1 MIDEKPRN
9 LKTMLADAKDTS
21 ELMVDLA
28 YTALF
33 FDDRAMADEV
43 EDLEVRMSDLVHDM
57 RSVSVMAVRNPR
69 EAQGMS
75 SVLQLISA
83 IERIANDAVD
93 IARIVTRD
101 LGIPIELVSELAT
114 AEEISHRVV
123 VSEGSHLA
131 RRTLADVELP
141 VAVGL
146 RVVAIHRG
154 DEWMIDVGGET
165 ILVPGDVLF
174 LRGARAGVERLRELV
189 AAPMWTPP
197 PAPDATVISDLDRAV
212 ETLVE
217 MKNISETAVGL
228 AYSALVLQDLGLAGE
243 VIHLEDRLDAMRDAL
258 QIWVLRA
265 GGENAD
271 PSPLRGLLQL
281 AQAAEDIGDQAQQ
294 MVWLIQNSEDL
305 HPIIGI
311 ALGDAEDVVVRFP
324 VAEGSEVDGRSL
336 AQLQLDIE
344 PGFVILAVR
353 RGGRYLYRPRGFVV
367 LHADDEL
374 IASGPE
380 EGAQRLASR
389 CGQRLGSDAEGLELD
404 LAPR

>member
-1 MIDEKPRN
+1 
-9 LKTMLADAKDTS
+9 MLAEAKDTS

-33 FDDRAMADEV
+33 FADREMADEV
-43 EDLEVRMSDLVHDM
+43 EDLEERMSALVHDM
-57 RSVSVMAVRNPR
+57 RSVSVMSVRNPR

-93 IARIVTRD
+93 IAKIVTRD
-101 LGIPIELVSELAT
+101 LGIPAELVAELAT

-123 VSEGSHLA
+123 VSEGSDLA
-131 RRTLADVELP
+131 RRTLADVKLP

-154 DEWMIDVGGET
+154 DDWIIDVGGDT
-165 ILVPGDVLF
+165 VLTPGDVLF
-174 LRGARAGVERLRELV
+174 MRGARLGVVRLRELV

-197 PAPDATVISDLDRAV
+197 PHPDSTVMSDLDRAV

-228 AYSALVLQDLGLAGE
+228 AYSALVFQDLGLASE
-243 VIHLEDRLDAMRDAL
+243 VTHLEDRLDAMRDAL

-265 GGENAD
+265 GGENVD

-294 MVWLIQNSEDL
+294 MVWMVENSEDL
-305 HPIIGI
+305 HPIISV
-311 ALGDAEDVVVRFP
+311 ALGDAEDIVVRMP
-324 VAEGSEVDGRSL
+324 VAQDSEVDGQSL
-336 AQLQLDIE
+336 SDLHLDTE

-353 RGGRYLYRPRGFVV
+353 RGGRYVYRPRGFVV
-367 LHADDEL
+367 LHAGDEL

-380 EGAQRLASR
+380 EGTQRLASL
-389 CGQRLGSDAEGLELD
+389 CGCRVIEEADAFEAELLD
-404 LAPR
+404 Q